1 MIKNKNL
8 FSTGTCFFR
17 SRSAAIQQQENAGV
31 ASSASG
37 AGGGGAAGGS
47 GGGGVNASVNNVA
60 DINAYF
66 VRRKGQKP
74 KREQLFRFDYSH
86 TALSMND
93 YLREQNSDVSIAD
106 NFFKIQDRLKTV
118 KMVFFRAPRKS
129 LWCVSPTLTTSL
141 QSTQR

>member
-1 MIKNKNL
+1 M
-8 FSTGTCFFR
+8 FSSGTCLFR

-31 ASSASG
+31 ASSAAG
-37 AGGGGAAGGS
+37 AGGGGGASGS
-47 GGGGVNASVNNVA
+47 GASGGGVNASVNNVA

-93 YLREQNSDVSIAD
+93 YLREQNSDVSTAD
-106 NFFKIQDRLKTV
+106 DKFENTGQTESSKDGI
-118 KMVFFRAPRKS
+118 FFRAPRKS

-141 QSTQR
+141 QSTRH